1 MITKNKSIKIKINL
15 YSYGID
21 CCFKKIASVD
31 KEELSDV
38 LRSRF
43 IK

>member
-1 MITKNKSIKIKINL
+1 MITKNKSIKIKREIGGKINL

-38 LRSRF
+38 
-43 IK
+43 